1 FDGGDA
7 GDLGGQFG
15 GHRGRYGHGRGGA
28 HSGSDRR
35 GGVGGTRDEFVGELL
50 GPEPGELGAQ
60 RLEVAY
66 GHAGGHLDDAVR
78 EVRQSGTRACSALAG
93 SLPGSVAEG
102 RGPSGGHGC
111 GDLLGSR
118 EVTLVSGV
126 LERGPSGTGRASLV
140 VTRVVLRAALRP
152 LVRSPCEESALPGR
166 GRASHGRPSPSRS
179 RGTSA
184 GRSSP
189 GPAGC

>member
-1 FDGGDA
+1 RRADGRRLGRLDAALLRPRVEVHGAAPGEGAGRADAVDLVEFGDQLEFDGGDA

-78 EVRQSGTRACSALAG
+78 EV
-93 SLPGSVAEG
+93 
-102 RGPSGGHGC
+102 
-111 GDLLGSR
+111 
-118 EVTLVSGV
+118 
-126 LERGPSGTGRASLV
+126 
-140 VTRVVLRAALRP
+140 
-152 LVRSPCEESALPGR
+152 
-166 GRASHGRPSPSRS
+166 
-179 RGTSA
+179 
-184 GRSSP
+184 
-189 GPAGC
+189 